1 MVVSCCFFGIKP
13 FRFLEATPLP
23 EVSEQ
28 PIHGFGMIFH
38 RLLLVIT
45 LIAALPF
52 PALFGAEEEAAAESA
67 SAGES
72 HHGDDHK
79 EKHHGLPKTA
89 PVLYHGIG
97 GDAETGKI
105 GPLAITNSMVVMFV
119 VAVGIIVVAQ
129 LATRNAQLI
138 PSGLQNFVE
147 WLVES
152 LYGFFE
158 DVLGAHMV
166 KKTFWFFATIFIFI
180 LFSNWFGLLP
190 GLGTIGWAE
199 PGHHNEHISNPLLRG
214 VNADLNMTLAMA
226 AIFMVLWLFWSLQ
239 AVGPGGFLGHIF
251 DVKGHGSGFFGVFLV
266 VVFICVGVIEIVS
279 IGVRPVALTFRLY
292 GNVFAG
298 ENMLESV
305 MMMGG
310 PYFGWLAVLPFYLLE
325 VLVGLVQALVF
336 ALLTSVFTA
345 LMCEHHGE
353 EHSQ

>member
-1 MVVSCCFFGIKP
+1 
-13 FRFLEATPLP
+13 
-23 EVSEQ
+23 
-28 PIHGFGMIFH
+28 MIFR

-52 PALFGAEEEAAAESA
+52 PALFGAEEATVANAVTAGDTHGAEA
-67 SAGES
+67 
-72 HHGDDHK
+72 HGDGHK
-79 EKHHGLPKTA
+79 AEHHGLPKPA
-89 PVLYHGIG
+89 PVLFYGIG
-97 GDAETGKI
+97 GDAETGKV
-105 GPLAITNSMVVMFV
+105 GPLAITNSMVVMLI
-119 VAVGIIVVAQ
+119 VAAGIILVAQ
-129 LATRNAQLI
+129 LATRKAKMI

-152 LYGFFE
+152 LYDFFE
-158 DVLGAHMV
+158 GVLGEHMV

-190 GLGTIGWAE
+190 GMGTVGWNVDSTGHVHE
-199 PGHHNEHISNPLLRG
+199 PLFRG

-226 AIFMVLWLFWSLQ
+226 AIFMVLWMYWCLREI
-239 AVGPGGFLGHIF
+239 GPGGVVGHIF
-251 DVKGHGSGFFGVFLV
+251 AVKGHGSGFFGIFLV
-266 VVFICVGVIEIVS
+266 VVFICVGVIEVVS

-298 ENMLESV
+298 ENMLEAV
-305 MMMGG
+305 MIMGG
-310 PYFGWLAVLPFYLLE
+310 PYLGWLAVLPFYLLE

-353 EHSQ
+353 EHSH